1 MVALEIFRMKIS
13 LMNQLEI
20 ASVDSLID
28 FVSDLS
34 LPRNKICLFLD
45 WAPLGGKSLRDYF

>member
-1 MVALEIFRMKIS
+1 
-13 LMNQLEI
+13 MNQLEI

-34 LPRNKICLFLD
+34 LPRNKICLF
-45 WAPLGGKSLRDYF
+45 

>member
-34 LPRNKICLFLD
+34 LPRNKICLF
-45 WAPLGGKSLRDYF
+45 